1 MGGTGESG
9 RREKRREAA
18 AQLSRE
24 GPEKVG
30 GEGNIGELPP
40 RIIGRDRGSGRREK
54 RRSQPPGITG
64 HEVGKKRKEKERKR
78 GLL

>member
-1 MGGTGESG
+1 M
-9 RREKRREAA
+9 
-18 AQLSRE
+18 
-24 GPEKVG
+24 G